1 MKIKKLT
8 SIILAALNLGYATL
22 GYANV
27 NPIAPLYSKP
37 SVQLRKLEYAHR
49 IGRTKLYDENSKNY
63 RTPLFLD
70 RSEENPPSFEF
81 VTIKCG
87 GEEHTYLMYN
97 TFKDV
102 LFVNILDESTIK
114 SIKNP
119 TIEQILHLM
128 SNAPE
133 CKEK

>member
-1 MKIKKLT
+1 MKIQKT
-8 SIILAALNLGYATL
+8 ISILLAALNLGYATP
-22 GYANV
+22 GYADV
-27 NPIAPLYSKP
+27 NPIAPLYPKP

-49 IGRTKLYDENSKNY
+49 IVRTKLYEENSKNY

-70 RSEENPPSFEF
+70 RSEENPPNLEF

-87 GEEHTYLMYN
+87 GEEHTYLTYD

-102 LFVNILDESTIK
+102 LFVNIPDEGTIK

-128 SNAPE
+128 GNAPQ